1 MLNQS
6 LQMENPNLR
15 FSNKVVWVSGA
26 AQGIGRA
33 IAEYFAKE
41 GARVALID
49 IKKKEGIKL
58 EEEIINTGGIAKFF
72 LCDLREE
79 EAIRDSIEQTVAC
92 FGTLHILVNNAAVNL
107 VKALHDCSSEEWD
120 WQMSINLKAC
130 FLSFK
135 YAYPYLKKHDS
146 SYIVNIGS
154 VSSFV
159 GQALTPGYIA
169 SKGAINM
176 LTKAIAIDYASDGIR
191 CNVVCPGVTDTSMLR
206 THMGN
211 DVLLQIRLKRIPI
224 GRMLTSIEI
233 AKTVAYLSCED
244 SSGITGTSIIID
256 GGYLATAE
264 WNGKGGTEL

>member
-1 MLNQS
+1 
-6 LQMENPNLR
+6 MEKSKLK
-15 FSNKVVWVSGA
+15 FSNKVVWISGA
-26 AQGIGRA
+26 AQGIGRG
-33 IAEYFAKE
+33 IAEYFANE
-41 GARVALID
+41 GAQVALID
-49 IKKKEGIKL
+49 IKRKEGGNL
-58 EEEIINTGGIAKFF
+58 EDVINASGGVAKFF
-72 LCDLREE
+72 FCDLSEE
-79 EAIRDSIEQTVAC
+79 TAIKKSIEQTVEY
-92 FGTLHILVNNAAVNL
+92 FGDLHIMVNNAAVNL

-120 WQMSINLKAC
+120 WQMGINLKAC

-211 DVLLQIRLKRIPI
+211 DVILQTRLKRIPM
-224 GRMLTSIEI
+224 GRMLTPIEI
-233 AKTVAYLSCED
+233 AKTVAYLSCDD

-264 WNGKGGTEL
+264 WNGMGGTES